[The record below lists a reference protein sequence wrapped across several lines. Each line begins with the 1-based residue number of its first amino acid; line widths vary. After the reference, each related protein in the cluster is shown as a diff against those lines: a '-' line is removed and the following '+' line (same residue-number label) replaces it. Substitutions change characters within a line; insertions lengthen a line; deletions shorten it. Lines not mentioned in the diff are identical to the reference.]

1 MHARKSNQVNHQYDI
16 LALGAGIAGIN
27 AGKQLND
34 LGIKKYV
41 IFEAGQ
47 GKALGKYSLCSL
59 LKRKSIRRQSLNE

>member
-47 GKALGKYSLCSL
+47 GKALG
-59 LKRKSIRRQSLNE
+59 